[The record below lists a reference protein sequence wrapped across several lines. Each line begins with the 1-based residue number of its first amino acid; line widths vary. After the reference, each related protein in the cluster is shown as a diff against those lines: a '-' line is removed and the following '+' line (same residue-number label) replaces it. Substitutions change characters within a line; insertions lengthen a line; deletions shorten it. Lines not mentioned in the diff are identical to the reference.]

1 MPHVF
6 TLEGAHIGADVNF
19 PEAGQPLAPHE
30 AIVGPT
36 RVATPVYGPGGTPI
50 MYRRRYPARG
60 PVCDYCDPD
69 YFTAMNGGQTV
80 IPYRPQQFGDFGRA
94 RYRRQLG
101 QDPATTF
108 LDRQTPMVQTGL
120 AAGGAIVVGAALAGF
135 GVWLYHKV
143 GYKPRP
149 ATRHAYGWGGRR

>member
-6 TLEGAHIGADVNF
+6 TLEGLSDAQLAGLNAAPVNF
-19 PEAGQPLAPHE
+19 PEAGQPLAPHQ

-36 RVATPVYGPGGTPI
+36 RVAPMVFGPGGTPV

-69 YFTAMNGGQTV
+69 YFTAINGGQAV
-80 IPYRPQQFGDFGRA
+80 IPYRQ
-94 RYRRQLG
+94 QLG
-101 QDPATTF
+101 GAEEF
-108 LDRQTPMVQTGL
+108 LERQTPVVRTSL
-120 AAGGAIVVGAALAGF
+120 VAGGALLVGAGLATL

-143 GYKPRP
+143 GYRSKRT
-149 ATRHAYGWGGRR
+149 AGDGWGGWKW

>member
-6 TLEGAHIGADVNF
+6 TLEGLTDAQLAGLSAEPVNF
-19 PEAGQPLAPHE
+19 PEAGQPLAPHQ

-36 RVATPVYGPGGTPI
+36 RVAPMVFGPGGTPI

-69 YFTAMNGGQTV
+69 YFTSINGGQAV
-80 IPYRPQQFGDFGRA
+80 IP
-94 RYRRQLG
+94 YRRQLG
-101 QDPATTF
+101 TSAEAF
-108 LDRQTPMVQTGL
+108 LDKQTPAVSTSIV
-120 AAGGAIVVGAALAGF
+120 AGGALVVGAALATF

-143 GYKPRP
+143 GYRP
-149 ATRHAYGWGGRR
+149 KRAASGWGGWKW